1 MKSPTGQKAWEQP
14 DDRQSPAPQRPASQR
29 PVGLSEDWTATLVGL
44 AALVTGLLLSYFS
57 YPPSVDWRA
66 AQERAAQIRQQQ
78 SLTKLE
84 EENSLSESDRAA
96 LVKDRRKSM
105 MDKLGISWG
114 VPGQSLFAKMESW
127 RQNPL
132 DGLRKKDRSASATS
146 PAQPG
151 PFQWPAIL
159 ASLLILGLIGS
170 LAAFLRGLQ
179 VRRFVLAFPWVFAL
193 AIMAYLLAAQEVI
206 KNYNFEYPLWGL
218 FVGMLVCNTVGT
230 PRWLTPAVQGELY
243 IKIGLVLLGAEVLL
257 SRLLALGIP
266 GVMVSWVVTPIVLV
280 GTYAFGQRIL
290 RISSRSLNMVIS
302 ADMSVCGV
310 SAAIATAAACKAK
323 KEELSL
329 AIGLSLT
336 FTAIMMVVMPL
347 FVKWVEMDPMVAG
360 AWMGGTIDSTGAV
373 VAAGETLGV
382 VGSETA
388 VTVKMIQNIL
398 IGVIALLVAV
408 YWTRWVEPT
417 AVEPTSVEPTEADSS
432 EKRPASVEISLSEIW
447 RRFPKFVLGFVAA
460 SILCSAI
467 SWQSFFGDSWIQT
480 ATSKLTVPLRGWLF
494 CLAFICIGLST
505 NFRQLAPYL
514 RSGKPLLLYVCG
526 QAFNLILTL
535 AMATVMFG
543 WFYQWMTG

>member
-1 MKSPTGQKAWEQP
+1 M
-14 DDRQSPAPQRPASQR
+14 
-29 PVGLSEDWTATLVGL
+29 GLSEDWTATLVGL
-44 AALVTGLLLSYFS
+44 AALVAGLLLSYFS

-66 AQERAAQIRQQQ
+66 AQQQAAQIRQQQ
-78 SLTKLE
+78 SLTNLE
-84 EENSLSESDRAA
+84 DESSLSESDRAA

-105 MDKLGISWG
+105 MDKLGISWA
-114 VPGQSLFAKMESW
+114 VPGESLFAKMESW

-132 DGLRKKDRSASATS
+132 DGLRKKDKSASAKS

-151 PFQWPAIL
+151 PIQWPALL

-179 VRRFVLAFPWVFAL
+179 VRQFALAFPCVFGL
-193 AIMAYLLAAQEVI
+193 AIMAYLLAAQEVV

-290 RISSRSLNMVIS
+290 RMPSRSLNMVIS

-310 SAAIATAAACKAK
+310 SAAIATAAACRAK

-347 FVKWVEMDPMVAG
+347 FVKWVEMDPMIAG

-398 IGVIALLVAV
+398 IGVIALMVAV

-417 AVEPTSVEPTEADSS
+417 NVEPTNVEPAGAESPD
-432 EKRPASVEISLSEIW
+432 KRPASAEISLSEIW

-467 SWQSFFGDSWIQT
+467 SWQSFFGDSWIQS

-543 WFYQWMTG
+543 WLYHWMTG

>member
-1 MKSPTGQKAWEQP
+1 MKSPTGPKAWEQP
-14 DDRQSPAPQRPASQR
+14 DDRPSPAPQR

-44 AALVTGLLLSYFS
+44 AALVAGLLLSYFS

-66 AQERAAQIRQQQ
+66 AQEQAAQIRQQQ
-78 SLTKLE
+78 SLTNLE
-84 EENSLSESDRAA
+84 DESSLSESDRAA

-105 MDKLGISWG
+105 MDKLGISWA
-114 VPGQSLFAKMESW
+114 VPGESLFAKMESW

-132 DGLRKKDRSASATS
+132 DGLRKKDKSASATS

-151 PFQWPAIL
+151 PIQWPALL

-179 VRRFVLAFPWVFAL
+179 VRRFALAFPCVFGL
-193 AIMAYLLAAQEVI
+193 AIMAYLLAAQEVV

-290 RISSRSLNMVIS
+290 RMPSRSLNMVIS

-347 FVKWVEMDPMVAG
+347 FVKWVEMDPMIAG

-398 IGVIALLVAV
+398 IGVIALMVAV

-417 AVEPTSVEPTEADSS
+417 NVEPANVEPAGAESPD
-432 EKRPASVEISLSEIW
+432 KRPASDEISLSEIW

-480 ATSKLTVPLRGWLF
+480 ANSKLTVPLRGWLF

-543 WFYQWMTG
+543 WLYHWMTG

>member
-1 MKSPTGQKAWEQP
+1 
-14 DDRQSPAPQRPASQR
+14 
-29 PVGLSEDWTATLVGL
+29 
-44 AALVTGLLLSYFS
+44 
-57 YPPSVDWRA
+57 
-66 AQERAAQIRQQQ
+66 
-78 SLTKLE
+78 
-84 EENSLSESDRAA
+84 
-96 LVKDRRKSM
+96 
-105 MDKLGISWG
+105 
-114 VPGQSLFAKMESW
+114 
-127 RQNPL
+127 
-132 DGLRKKDRSASATS
+132 
-146 PAQPG
+146 
-151 PFQWPAIL
+151 
-159 ASLLILGLIGS
+159 
-170 LAAFLRGLQ
+170 
-179 VRRFVLAFPWVFAL
+179 
-193 AIMAYLLAAQEVI
+193 
-206 KNYNFEYPLWGL
+206 
-218 FVGMLVCNTVGT
+218 
-230 PRWLTPAVQGELY
+230 
-243 IKIGLVLLGAEVLL
+243 
-257 SRLLALGIP
+257 
-266 GVMVSWVVTPIVLV
+266 
-280 GTYAFGQRIL
+280 
-290 RISSRSLNMVIS
+290 
-302 ADMSVCGV
+302 VCGV

-347 FVKWVEMDPMVAG
+347 FVKWVQMDPMIAG

-398 IGVIALLVAV
+398 IGVIALMVAV

-417 AVEPTSVEPTEADSS
+417 NVEPTSVEPPTEAESS
-432 EKRPASVEISLSEIW
+432 DKRPARVEISLSEIW

-543 WFYQWMTG
+543 WLYQWMTG